1 MENAGISYQ
10 KLRLAIGFLGLAL
23 PILVCAETQIVGKC
37 HCLQDSISHYYYTA
51 GNSFFVGILWGLG
64 LVLLF
69 YPTYKNDPK
78 DVSITECEKCA
89 IEVYPKEIIKSDTK
103 FCSFDVGL
111 SIANNSGNTINATIV
126 APNNDVVIIPSGF
139 SIVTGTSGYH
149 FNIIPIGNFTGGTVH
164 LQIKGLTK
172 EGQPCITDFS
182 IDLPSCIR
190 MEGKNNMSVQGTDE
204 TKFSVIMAPNPA
216 KEEVTIAYTGLDSNT
231 TIELL
236 DLTGRS
242 INTSTV
248 TEANG
253 SVTILTHTY
262 PAGIYIVLVQSNGNI
277 VAQQKLII
285 E

>member
-1 MENAGISYQ
+1 MVNQSGTYHLEITTG
-10 KLRLAIGFLGLAL
+10 
-23 PILVCAETQIVGKC
+23 
-37 HCLQDSISHYYYTA
+37 HCDLTS
-51 GNSFFVGILWGLG
+51 
-64 LVLLF
+64 
-69 YPTYKNDPK
+69 DPL

-111 SIANNSGNTINATIV
+111 SVANNSGNTINATIV